1 MRNKQVMDERLY
13 RKEGRRGLKSFKDA
27 HKETRVRVAC
37 YLAIGNDECL
47 RKALNNECDKEQCSL
62 NTEAETIVRAGGK
75 EVKVEKGYIKLE
87 VERYENWKEI
97 WRKLK
102 NIVKEGPKELRIKS
116 FNEKKMESEIVS
128 GQTGRL
134 RMARTQY

>member
-1 MRNKQVMDERLY
+1 MRHRHSKTVFSHL
-13 RKEGRRGLKSFKDA
+13 
-27 HKETRVRVAC
+27 
-37 YLAIGNDECL
+37 
-47 RKALNNECDKEQCSL
+47 
-62 NTEAETIVRAGGK
+62 
-75 EVKVEKGYIKLE
+75 KLE

-116 FNEKKMESEIVS
+116 FDEKKMESEIVS